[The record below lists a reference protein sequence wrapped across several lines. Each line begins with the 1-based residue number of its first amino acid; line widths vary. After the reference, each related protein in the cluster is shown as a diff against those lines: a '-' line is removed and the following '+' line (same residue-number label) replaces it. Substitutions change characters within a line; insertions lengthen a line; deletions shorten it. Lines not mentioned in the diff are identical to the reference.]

1 MLTLVYGRTLMT
13 TRKVSALVPTTEHR
27 QLLQL
32 AKKHKTTVGQ
42 LVAFGARLSVAFLQS
57 EGATPNIPLDRRRK
71 GA

>member
-1 MLTLVYGRTLMT
+1 MT

-27 QLLQL
+27 RLSQL

-42 LVAFGARLSVAFLQS
+42 LVAFGARLSVAFLRS
-57 EGATPNIPLDRRRK
+57 EGDTVPNIPLDRRRK